1 MAISRG
7 PKLVTNGLVLAL
19 DASDNNSFGVTD
31 LPIKNG
37 LLLWL
42 DAADDDSFSYSSGTE
57 VSQWRDKSGNN
68 FHANQATV
76 GNQPSRNTAINSR
89 KSVNFT
95 STNGDYLRVDSGM
108 VFTNSVTAIVFIKP
122 GTQNYD
128 YANIL
133 DQDHA
138 MSGGANGWV
147 IQRLSSG
154 STWQSWVSHAS
165 GNAWFNPNAIS
176 YADNTAQ
183 IVALRKGPSTIT
195 LYSNGT
201 SSGDVSIADQQIRQT
216 GYFGLNIGGWRY
228 GGFSD
233 RRYNGE
239 ICEIVVYDRALSLTE
254 VKQVHT
260 YLGQKWGIINSDRSI
275 IDLTST
281 LTAGLTVGA
290 DVKFQR
296 FFNGAFFINPITGN
310 IDSGVRYGTSTDKV
324 VNSETSWTVSTVIE
338 KIGNTISNWW
348 HLFTDGNSGD
358 ILTLDV
364 DGLFKTSMNNAGGNG
379 SFTTGGDIS
388 NYGFTWSNLAD
399 GTHELTLVYDQLN
412 SRLQLYIDAI
422 GGGWQTGRVINAGY
436 YLRNFHGWGS
446 AQSSYHSDLTWSSL
460 KVYNRI
466 LTDAEILQ
474 NYNAIK
480 SRNGLGSYS
489 NPGSSAVSIKTIRP
503 YAKSGWYY
511 IKPDGYAGTP
521 VLTFCDLETDTGGWM
536 HVGTVFDNNEAFDN
550 ATNHP
555 WGAPLN
561 PFQSTGLWEDF
572 NTLNTTAGTPF
583 TTDYKNELWAY
594 APMSQLMIKYNGASQ
609 NNILYTNTG
618 QLQCT
623 SLASFFAGLNWAAAG
638 GDSSSAA
645 YTNGRVKALDI
656 TNNGVSD
663 PVLGSGTKTKLLF
676 KFGEYDGAQD
686 VNKDRT
692 MIAGHRHDAAD
703 GVDTP
708 WGLGCFTN
716 LSGTIHYRDIVPVA
730 QNSNDYP
737 PNAITGAPHAFSIWV
752 KETPNFL
759 GSYNNPAT
767 SGKAIKD
774 AYAYATTGW
783 YWLTVDGSVNLYWID
798 MDYDG
803 GGWVLVANNR
813 LNTANIGTSAGTYAA
828 STTGFITKDTYGLGT
843 NPKDFNLWVGIN
855 KWNTIAAA
863 SGQRKFVFFVSSN
876 IGCKLGLTSF
886 HTKRARWTWT
896 GWSGTYAWQGIGNY
910 TTELGDG
917 TPGLYNYHIANGYS
931 FTAYDLDQDAH
942 PGNCSTF
949 YGNTPFW
956 YGSCWS
962 GNFWGGGSSGGY
974 ADGTFWTS
982 SGGDYHNYGAYY
994 VK

>member
-1 MAISRG
+1 MALQYS
-7 PKLVTNGLVLAL
+7 PKIVTDSLVLCI
-19 DASDNNSFGVTD
+19 DASQNKSIPLVD
-31 LPIKNG
+31 LPVKNG
-37 LLLWL
+37 LNLWL
-42 DAADDDSFSYSSGTE
+42 DAADDTTFSYSSGTS
-57 VSQWRDKSGNN
+57 VSQWRDKSGSN
-68 FHANQATV
+68 FHASQATV
-76 GNQPSRNTAINSR
+76 GSQPSRSTFQNSR
-89 KSVNFT
+89 KTVNFDG
-95 STNGDYLRVDSGM
+95 TNDTVTIPSF
-108 VFTNSVTAIVFIKP
+108 VSNSE
-122 GTQNYD
+122 
-128 YANIL
+128 
-133 DQDHA
+133 
-138 MSGGANGWV
+138 MSIFV
-147 IQRLSSG
+147 
-154 STWQSWVSHAS
+154 VS
-165 GNAWFNPNAIS
+165 NC
-176 YADNTAQ
+176 
-183 IVALRKGPSTIT
+183 
-195 LYSNGT
+195 GT
-201 SSGDVSIADQQIRQT
+201 SLFIEHSTDVASSAT
-216 GYFGLNIGGWRY
+216 GFYIY
-228 GGFSD
+228 GGGNGMFLI
-233 RRYNGE
+233 RRNSTY
-239 ICEIVVYDRALSLTE
+239 YYLSLTDWLAGGYSIASGVNSTGLDLLTYKDGTQQTPTFDGRSSLSNSYATNTLYIGSRGANSLWSSGPIAE
-254 VKQVHT
+254 IIIYNRKVTDTERKQIHT
-260 YLGQKWGIINSDRSI
+260 YLGQKWGIINSDRTAF
-275 IDLTST
+275 DLTNT
-281 LTAGLTVGA
+281 FTTGLTVGA
-290 DVKFQR
+290 DIKFQR
-296 FFNGAFFINPITGN
+296 STQGAFFINPITGN

-324 VNSETSWTVSTVIE
+324 VNSATSWTVSTVIE
-338 KIGNTISNWW
+338 KTGNTISNWW

-364 DGLFKTSMNNAGGNG
+364 DGLFKTSMNNGGNNG

-388 NYGFTWSNLAD
+388 NYGFTWSNLTD

-422 GGGWQTGRVINAGY
+422 GGGWQTGRVINVGY

-466 LTDAEILQ
+466 LTDVEILQ
-474 NYNAIK
+474 NYQSIKSKNAFGSYNNPSTSALAIK
-480 SRNGLGSYS
+480 TAIPN
-489 NPGSSAVSIKTIRP
+489 
-503 YAKSGWYY
+503 AKSGWYY
-511 IKPDGYAGTP
+511 IKPDGYTGTP
-521 VLTFCDLETDTGGWM
+521 VLTFCDLETETGGWM
-536 HVGTVFDNNEAFDN
+536 HVGTIYDNNEAYDN

-561 PFQSTGLWEDF
+561 PFQSTGIWEDSSS
-572 NTLNTTAGTPF
+572 LNTTAGTPF
-583 TTDYKNELWAY
+583 VTDYKNQLWAY
-594 APMSQLMIKYNGASQ
+594 APMSQLMIKYNGESQ

-623 SLASFFAGLNWAAAG
+623 SLASFFAGLNWAAVG
-638 GDSSSAA
+638 GDTSAQA
-645 YTNGRVKALDI
+645 YTNGRVKSLDV
-656 TNNGVSD
+656 TNNGISD
-663 PVLGSGTKTKLLF
+663 PVLDSANRTKILF

-686 VNKDRT
+686 ANKDRT
-692 MIAGHRHDAAD
+692 MIAGHRYNQSD

-783 YWLTVDGSVNLYWID
+783 YWLTVDDSVNLYWID

-828 STTGFITKDTYGLGT
+828 STTGFITKDNYGLGT

-863 SGQRKFVFFVSSN
+863 SGQRKFVEIVSSN
-876 IGCKLGLTSF
+876 IGVKLGQTGF

-910 TTELGDG
+910 TTELGGG
-917 TPGLYNYHIANGYS
+917 TPGLYSYHIANGYS
-931 FTAYDLDQDAH
+931 FSAYDLDQDAY
-942 PGNCSTF
+942 PGNCSTS

-962 GNFWGGGSSGGY
+962 GNFWGGGSGGGY
-974 ADGTFWTS
+974 ADGTFWDG

>member
-19 DASDNNSFGVTD
+19 DASDDNSFGVTD

-42 DAADDDSFSYSSGTE
+42 DAADDDSFIYSSGTV
-57 VSQWRDKSGNN
+57 VSQWRDKSGLNN
-68 FHANQATV
+68 HTNQSNVAY
-76 GNQPSRNTAINSR
+76 QPQRNTFTNSR
-89 KSVNFT
+89 KTTVFNSSYLTTQTNILKAYTSYTKIAVVKQTSNAVGNIIGKSTGADTTFWYNGSNNIRLYHNASTILTSSVATTLNTWSILSGLF
-95 STNGDYLRVDSGM
+95 DS
-108 VFTNSVTAIVFIKP
+108 NLL
-122 GTQNYD
+122 N
-128 YANIL
+128 ANIYVNGS
-133 DQDHA
+133 
-138 MSGGANGWV
+138 SGGSATSPTV
-147 IQRLSSG
+147 
-154 STWQSWVSHAS
+154 T
-165 GNAWFNPNAIS
+165 
-176 YADNTAQ
+176 Q
-183 IVALRKGPSTIT
+183 ITTDS
-195 LYSNGT
+195 
-201 SSGDVSIADQQIRQT
+201 DVE
-216 GYFGLNIGGWRY
+216 IGGFNGAANY
-228 GGFSD
+228 FA
-233 RRYNGE
+233 GE
-239 ICEIVVYDRALSLTE
+239 ISEILIYNRALSLTE
-254 VKQVHT
+254 LKQVHT

-310 IDSGVRYGTSTDKV
+310 IDSGVRYGTNTDKV

-338 KIGNTISNWW
+338 KIGNTINNWW

-364 DGLFKTSMNNAGGNG
+364 DGLFKTSMNNTGGNG
-379 SFTTGGDIS
+379 TFTTGGDIS

-521 VLTFCDLETDTGGWM
+521 VLTFCDLETGTGGWM

-638 GDSSSAA
+638 SDSSSAA
-645 YTNGRVKALDI
+645 YTNGRVKSLDV
-656 TNNGVSD
+656 TNNGISD
-663 PVLGSGTKTKLLF
+663 PVLDSANRTKILF

-686 VNKDRT
+686 GNKDRT
-692 MIAGHRHDAAD
+692 MIAGHRYNQAD
-703 GVDTP
+703 GVDAP

-931 FTAYDLDQDAH
+931 FTAYDLDQDANSG
-942 PGNCSTF
+942 GNCSPS

-956 YGSCWS
+956 YGYCWS

>member
-7 PKLVTNGLVLAL
+7 PKIVTNGLVLAL

-31 LPIKNG
+31 LPIKDG

-42 DAADDDSFSYSSGTE
+42 DAADDDSFVFSSGTI

-68 FHANQATV
+68 FHANQSTTA
-76 GNQPSRNTAINSR
+76 NQPSRSSVMNSR
-89 KSVNFT
+89 KGVFFNASTRLDYMLISSGISVPT
-95 STNGDYLRVDSGM
+95 DAS
-108 VFTNSVTAIVFIKP
+108 IFIIYKP
-122 GTQNYD
+122 ATQVYNYAVLID
-128 YANIL
+128 NY
-133 DQDHA
+133 HG
-138 MSGGANGWV
+138 SGGNYGFV
-147 IQRLSSG
+147 IQRVSNLSQFYYANANGSG
-154 STWQSWVSHAS
+154 FVDTSASPWTYTDNVIQLLSLNKSSSTGTPYIS
-165 GNAWFNPNAIS
+165 GTAQTGRTV
-176 YADNTAQ
+176 YADTAQ
-183 IVALRKGPSTIT
+183 YT
-195 LYSNGT
+195 
-201 SSGDVSIADQQIRQT
+201 T
-216 GYFGLNIGGWRY
+216 GLAIGYWGA
-228 GGFSD
+228 GGGRF
-233 RRYNGE
+233 YNGDM
-239 ICEIVVYDRALSLTE
+239 CEILIFNRALSSTE
-254 VKQVHT
+254 MKQVHT
-260 YLGQKWGIINSDRSI
+260 YLGQKWGILNSDRSI
-275 IDLTST
+275 IDLTRT

-324 VNSETSWTVSTVIE
+324 VNSGTSWTVSTIIE
-338 KIGNTISNWW
+338 KTGNTINNWW

-358 ILTLDV
+358 ILTLDT
-364 DGLFKTSMNNAGGNG
+364 DGLFKTSMNNSGGNG
-379 SFTTGGDIS
+379 TFTTGGDIS
-388 NYGFTWSNLAD
+388 NYGFTWSNLTD
-399 GTHELTLVYDQLN
+399 GTHELTLIYDQLN
-412 SRLQLYIDAI
+412 SRLQLYIDGI
-422 GGGWQTGRVINAGY
+422 GGGFQTGRVINSLY
-436 YLRNFHGWGS
+436 CLRNFHGWGS

-460 KVYNRI
+460 KVYNRV

-480 SRNGLGSYS
+480 SRNAIGSYS

-536 HVGTVFDNNEAFDN
+536 HVGTIHDNNEAFDN

-561 PFQSTGLWEDF
+561 PFQSTGLWEDY

-583 TTDYKNELWAY
+583 TIDYKNELWAY
-594 APMSQLMIKYNGASQ
+594 APMSQLMIKYNGANQ
-609 NNILYTNTG
+609 NNILYTNIN
-618 QLQCT
+618 QLQCS

-638 GDSSSAA
+638 GDTSSAA
-645 YTNGRVKALDI
+645 YTNARVKSLDI
-656 TNNGVSD
+656 TNNGISD

-686 VNKDRT
+686 GNKDRS

-703 GVDTP
+703 GVDAP

-716 LSGTIHYRDIVPVA
+716 LSGTVHYRDIVPVA

-737 PNAITGAPHAFSIWV
+737 PNAITGAPHAYSIWV

-813 LNTANIGTSAGTYAA
+813 LNTANIGTAAGTYAA
-828 STTGFITKDTYGLGT
+828 STTGFITKDNYGLGT

-876 IGCKLGLTSF
+876 VGCKLGLTSF
-886 HTKRARWTWT
+886 HTKRAKWTWT
-896 GWSGTYAWQGIGNY
+896 GWSSTYAWQGSGNY
-910 TTELGDG
+910 TTELGGG
-917 TPGLYNYHIANGYS
+917 TPGLYSYHIANGFS
-931 FTAYDLDQDAH
+931 FTAYDLDQDTNS
-942 PGNCSTF
+942 GNCSTF

-962 GNFWGGGSSGGY
+962 GNFWGGGSGGGY
-974 ADGTFWTS
+974 ADGPFWDS
-982 SGGDYHNYGAYY
+982 SSSDYHNYGAYY

>member
-42 DAADDDSFSYSSGTE
+42 DAADDDSFIYSSGTL

-68 FHANQATV
+68 FHANQSLSSA
-76 GNQPSRNTAINSR
+76 QPSRSTFNNSR
-89 KSVNFT
+89 KSVNFV
-95 STNGDYLRVDSGM
+95 SSGVDYLLVSA
-108 VFTNSVTAIVFIKP
+108 NSNLALPGDASIFIVYKPATQTTAYAVLID
-122 GTQNYD
+122 NYHG
-128 YANIL
+128 
-133 DQDHA
+133 Q
-138 MSGGANGWV
+138 GGAKGFV
-147 IQRLSSG
+147 IQRVATNSQFYYANANGSSFVGTSDSPWTYTNNVIQLLSLNKSSSTGTPYISG
-154 STWQSWVSHAS
+154 TAQTSRTV
-165 GNAWFNPNAIS
+165 
-176 YADNTAQ
+176 YANTAQ
-183 IVALRKGPSTIT
+183 YTTGLVI
-195 LYSNGT
+195 GT
-201 SSGDVSIADQQIRQT
+201 M
-216 GYFGLNIGGWRY
+216 GLGGRE
-228 GGFSD
+228 
-233 RRYNGE
+233 YNGDM
-239 ICEIVVYDRALSLTE
+239 CEILIFNRALSSTE
-254 VKQVHT
+254 MKQVHT

-324 VNSETSWTVSTVIE
+324 VNSATSWTVSTVIE

-466 LTDAEILQ
+466 LTDAEILR

-638 GDSSSAA
+638 SDSSSAA
-645 YTNGRVKALDI
+645 YTNGRVKSLDV
-656 TNNGVSD
+656 TNNGISD
-663 PVLGSGTKTKLLF
+663 PVLDSANRTKILF

-692 MIAGHRHDAAD
+692 MIAGHRYNQAD

-730 QNSNDYP
+730 QNGNDYP

-910 TTELGDG
+910 TTELGGG
-917 TPGLYNYHIANGYS
+917 TPGLYSYHIANGYS
-931 FTAYDLDQDAH
+931 FSAYDLDQDGN
-942 PGNCSTF
+942 PSNCSTF

-962 GNFWGGGSSGGY
+962 GNFWGGGTGGGH
-974 ADGTFWTS
+974 ADGPFWDG

>member
-1 MAISRG
+1 MALQYS
-7 PKLVTNGLVLAL
+7 PKIVTDSLVLCI
-19 DASDNNSFGVTD
+19 DASQNKSIPLVD
-31 LPIKNG
+31 LPVKDR

-42 DAADDDSFSYSSGTE
+42 DAADDSTFSYSSGTE

-76 GNQPSRNTAINSR
+76 GNQPSRNTAVNSR

-95 STNGDYLRVDSGM
+95 STNGDFMRVSSG
-108 VFTNSVTAIVFIKP
+108 IVFSKYFTAVVLIKP
-122 GTQNYD
+122 ATQSAE
-128 YANIL
+128 YAVIL
-133 DQDHA
+133 DQDH
-138 MSGGANGWV
+138 STTGYQGWV
-147 IQRLSSG
+147 IQRG
-154 STWQSWVSHAS
+154 STTSFWQTWVANSSATNWT
-165 GNAWFNPNAIS
+165 NANQIA
-176 YADNTAQ
+176 YVDNTSQ
-183 IVALRKGPSTIT
+183 IVTLRKTSSTLA

-201 SSGDVSIADQQIRQT
+201 SSGDVSIDDYNLPQA
-216 GYFGLNIGGWRY
+216 GLYGLNIGYWSAGGGRY
-228 GGFSD
+228 
-233 RRYNGE
+233 YNGN
-239 ICEIVVYDRALSLTE
+239 ICEILIYNRDLTATE
-254 VKQVHT
+254 LKQVHT
-260 YLGQKWGIINSDRSI
+260 YLGQKWGIINSDRTAF
-275 IDLTST
+275 DLTNT
-281 LTAGLTVGA
+281 FTTGLTVGA
-290 DVKFQR
+290 DIKFQR
-296 FFNGAFFINPITGN
+296 STQGAFFINPITGN

-324 VNSETSWTVSTVIE
+324 VNSATSWTVSTVIE
-338 KIGNTISNWW
+338 KTGNTISNWW

-364 DGLFKTSMNNAGGNG
+364 DGLFKTSMNNGGNNG

-466 LTDAEILQ
+466 LTDVEILQ
-474 NYNAIK
+474 NYQSIKSKNVVGSYNNPSTSALAIK
-480 SRNGLGSYS
+480 TAIPN
-489 NPGSSAVSIKTIRP
+489 
-503 YAKSGWYY
+503 AKSGWYY
-511 IKPDGYAGTP
+511 IKPDGYTGTP
-521 VLTFCDLETDTGGWM
+521 VLTFCDLETETGGWM
-536 HVGTVFDNNEAFDN
+536 HVGTIYDNNEAYDN

-561 PFQSTGLWEDF
+561 PFQSTGIWEDSSS
-572 NTLNTTAGTPF
+572 LNTTAGTPF
-583 TTDYKNELWAY
+583 VTDYKNELWAY

-623 SLASFFAGLNWAAAG
+623 SLASFFAGLNWAAAASDTSG
-638 GDSSSAA
+638 QA
-645 YTNGRVKALDI
+645 YTNGRVKSLDV
-656 TNNGVSD
+656 TNNGISD
-663 PVLGSGTKTKLLF
+663 PVLDSANRTKILF

-692 MIAGHRHDAAD
+692 MIAGHRYNQAD
-703 GVDTP
+703 SVDNP

-716 LSGTIHYRDIVPVA
+716 LNGTIHYRDIVPVA
-730 QNSNDYP
+730 QNGNDYP

-828 STTGFITKDTYGLGT
+828 STTGFITKDNYGLGT

-863 SGQRKFVFFVSSN
+863 SGQRKFVEIVSSN
-876 IGCKLGLTSF
+876 IGVKLGQTGF

-910 TTELGDG
+910 TTELGGG
-917 TPGLYNYHIANGYS
+917 TPGLYSYHIANGYS

-942 PGNCSTF
+942 PENCSTF

-962 GNFWGGGSSGGY
+962 GNFWGGGSGGGY
-974 ADGTFWTS
+974 ADGTFWDG

>member
-42 DAADDDSFSYSSGTE
+42 DAADDDSFSYSSGTT
-57 VSQWRDKSGNN
+57 VSQWRDKSGFNY
-68 FHANQATV
+68 HMVPVSAGPT
-76 GNQPSRNTAINSR
+76 RNSSVNSR
-89 KSVNFT
+89 KTLTFT
-95 STNGDYLRVDSGM
+95 TSQDIQNLSIDLRTSAYSIFVVDRY
-108 VFTNSVTAIVFIKP
+108 TNSASGTGRILTANASYNNWLLGHWASETNK
-122 GTQNYD
+122 Y
-128 YANIL
+128 Y
-133 DQDHA
+133 
-138 MSGGANGWV
+138 ANGWV
-147 IQRLSSG
+147 YQTYAAIDTNWKLYLGDWGGSSNNI
-154 STWQSWVSHAS
+154 A
-165 GNAWFNPNAIS
+165 AF
-176 YADNTAQ
+176 YTA
-183 IVALRKGPSTIT
+183 
-195 LYSNGT
+195 GT
-201 SSGDVSIADQQIRQT
+201 SLVTNSANVGAGPWTLGINANTSEKSNCEAA
-216 GYFGLNIGGWRY
+216 
-228 GGFSD
+228 
-233 RRYNGE
+233 E
-239 ICEIVVYDRALSLTE
+239 IIVFNRLLSEIERKL
-254 VKQVHT
+254 VHT

-324 VNSETSWTVSTVIE
+324 VNSATSWTVSTVIE
-338 KIGNTISNWW
+338 KIGNTINNWW

-364 DGLFKTSMNNAGGNG
+364 NGLFKTSMNNAGGNG

-436 YLRNFHGWGS
+436 CLRNFHGWGS
-446 AQSSYHSDLTWSSL
+446 AESSYHSDLTWSSL

-594 APMSQLMIKYNGASQ
+594 APMSQLMIKYNGVSQ

-618 QLQCT
+618 QLQCS

-638 GDSSSAA
+638 SDSSSAA

-656 TNNGVSD
+656 TNNGISD

-703 GVDTP
+703 GVDAP

-716 LSGTIHYRDIVPVA
+716 LNGTIHYRDIVPVA

-896 GWSGTYAWQGIGNY
+896 GWNSAYAWQGVSNY
-910 TTELGDG
+910 TTELGGG
-917 TPGLYNYHIANGYS
+917 TPGLYSYHIANNGS
-931 FTAYDLDQDAH
+931 FTTYESGGC
-942 PGNCSTF
+942 PTS

-956 YGSCWS
+956 YVGCWS
-962 GNFWGGGSSGGY
+962 GNFWGGGSSGSY
-974 ADGTFWTS
+974 ADGPFWDG